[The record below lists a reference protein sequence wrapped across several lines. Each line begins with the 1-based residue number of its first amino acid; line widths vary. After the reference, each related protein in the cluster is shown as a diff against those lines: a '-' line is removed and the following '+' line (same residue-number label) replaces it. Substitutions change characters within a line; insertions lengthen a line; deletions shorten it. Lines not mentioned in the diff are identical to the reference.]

1 MIKLGALILLVSLIP
16 AFPASAGVGFADGKK
31 ILASCNELMKLLD
44 HQIELDSFEAG
55 RCWGY
60 ISASDSLYE
69 TVHDGYSRTVCI
81 PEEAEVSGL
90 TKIFVR
96 YLKENP
102 EKLSYNASIL
112 LHEAFQK
119 AFPCAQNFQNLDP
132 ERRQ

>member
-1 MIKLGALILLVSLIP
+1 MIKMGALVLLVSLIP
-16 AFPASAGVGFADGKK
+16 ASHASAGVGFADGKK

-60 ISASDSLYE
+60 ISASNSLYKA
-69 TVHDGYSRTVCI
+69 VHEGYSRTVCI
-81 PEEAEVSGL
+81 PEETEVSGL
-90 TKIFVR
+90 TKIFVW

-119 AFPCAQNFQNLDP
+119 AFPCSQNSQNLDL
-132 ERRQ
+132 ERRP